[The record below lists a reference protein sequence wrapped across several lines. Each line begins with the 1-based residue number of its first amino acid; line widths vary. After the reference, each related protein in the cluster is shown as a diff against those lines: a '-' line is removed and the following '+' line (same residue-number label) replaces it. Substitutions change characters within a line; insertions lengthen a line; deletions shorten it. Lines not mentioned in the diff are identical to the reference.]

1 MNKIVQ
7 LVNEWDTFEQ
17 THPDADLGDFCRY
30 YLIREREQKQE
41 GVMVGGVV
49 PPRTNDLLSKLLGR
63 IVGIFTV
70 YARKAVGDSPLQM
83 EEFYFLNSI
92 RFLGESKK
100 TDIINFNFTELST
113 GMDILKRLKRA
124 GLTAERTDPNDRRS
138 KLVKATEKADAVL
151 AGFYKIGGMV
161 GDIMFGSMPEEDKQL
176 CIQLLKDVEIRHS
189 KRCIEHRN
197 KMLDEVYREECGD
210 AARSNC
216 TIKPQEMQGKNSFP
230 SVS

>member
-7 LVNEWDTFEQ
+7 LVNEWSSFEE
-17 THPDADLGDFCRY
+17 THPNADIGDFCRY
-30 YLIREREQKQE
+30 YLIREREQRQE

-63 IVGIFTV
+63 IVGIFSV
-70 YARKAVGDSPLQM
+70 YARKAVWEHPLQM

-100 TDIINFNFTELST
+100 TDIINFNLTELST
-113 GMDILKRLKRA
+113 GMDILKRLKKA
-124 GLTAERTDPNDRRS
+124 GLTVERTDPNDRRS

-151 AGFYKIGGMV
+151 MSFYKVGGMV
-161 GDIMFGSMPEEDKQL
+161 GDIMFGAMPEEDKQL
-176 CIQLLKDVEIRHS
+176 CIQLLKNVEIRHS

-197 KMLDEVYREECGD
+197 KILDEVYREECNELL
-210 AARSNC
+210 SNNC
-216 TIKPQEMQGKNSFP
+216 YVKSQDGQHHLSK
-230 SVS
+230 VSS